1 MFKKKYDIEK
11 MTFITLTDG
20 VRNYVNEDIIMGEKR
35 DWDKT
40 TVYEIDGKKVCC
52 RHNITSHLLNHIKKQ
67 HDVNVI
73 GFYIVKRV
81 RRWDLKDISANT
93 KIGR

>member
-20 VRNYVNEDIIMGEKR
+20 WYYVNEDIIMGEKR

-40 TVYEIDGKKVCC
+40 TVYEIDGKKFLQ
-52 RHNITSHLLNHIKKQ
+52 T
-67 HDVNVI
+67 
-73 GFYIVKRV
+73 
-81 RRWDLKDISANT
+81 
-93 KIGR
+93 